1 MGYNNKDLKV
11 TQYGVSLGG
20 RALKLGHGFKLVKPA
35 SVYKIWGGSQMAALK
50 NLPSSKGADSL
61 GETWEVSVHPDGPSL
76 YEDQSLSEYISD
88 TEMPYLIKLIDTSLH
103 LSVQVHP
110 GDEFAKIHENSQGK
124 TECWII
130 LGAEEG
136 SGIYLGL
143 KEGVKKVDFENS
155 LKSGESMDQFL
166 VFYPVKRG
174 DFFYVPAGSIHAI
187 GAGVFLAEVQ
197 QSSGITYRVWDWNR
211 LDSEGKSR
219 ELHVEKAMQVINFK
233 DKHNDSKTFKIK
245 KDVFKERNSLLVD
258 HPQFNLRQVTLEVGE
273 EVEINPLDLGRAKG
287 ILNLEGSIEI
297 DGVLVDAYQSLVRE
311 ESDKS
316 PIKIEAR
323 EAGSLLLVE

>member
-1 MGYNNKDLKV
+1 MGYNNKDIKV

-20 RALKLGHGFKLVKPA
+20 RALKLGHGFKLVNSA
-35 SVYKIWGGSQMAALK
+35 AVYKVWGGRKLASLK
-50 NLPSSKGADSL
+50 NLPSSKGEDFL
-61 GETWEVSVHPDGPSL
+61 GETWEVSVHSDGPSL
-76 YEDQSLSEYISD
+76 YENQKLSEYISD
-88 TEMPYLIKLIDTSLH
+88 IEMPYLVKLIDTSSH

-110 GDEFAKIHENSQGK
+110 GDEYAKEHENSQGK
-124 TECWII
+124 TECWVI
-130 LGAEEG
+130 LGSEEG

-143 KEGVKKVDFENS
+143 KEGVKKADFENS
-155 LKSGESMDQFL
+155 LKSKENMDKFL

-187 GAGVFLAEVQ
+187 GSGVFLAEVQ

-211 LDSEGKSR
+211 VDSKGNSR
-219 ELHVEKAMQVINFK
+219 ELHIEKAMQVINFK

-245 KDVFKERNSLLVD
+245 KDIFKERNSLLVD
-258 HPQFNLRQVTLEVGE
+258 HPQFNLRQVTLEAGE
-273 EVEINPLDLGRAKG
+273 MVEINPKDLGRAKS
-287 ILNLEGSIEI
+287 ILNLEGSIEVDGNKI
-297 DGVLVDAYQSLVRE
+297 DEYQSLVRD

-316 PIKIEAR
+316 PVKIEAK